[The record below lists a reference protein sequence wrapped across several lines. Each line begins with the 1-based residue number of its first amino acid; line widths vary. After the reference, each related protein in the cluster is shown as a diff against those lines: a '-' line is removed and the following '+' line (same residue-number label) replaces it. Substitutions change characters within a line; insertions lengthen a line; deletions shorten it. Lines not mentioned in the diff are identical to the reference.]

1 MSKQSLCQLKQDK
14 HDKLRCCFEMHKQIL
29 SSKILG
35 FIREMVLKIT
45 KIQTTFALFYLHIIN
60 KTAVDARH
68 TLLHNLSICTQA
80 FLYQNKLFTSQPYVV
95 E

>member
-1 MSKQSLCQLKQDK
+1 
-14 HDKLRCCFEMHKQIL
+14 
-29 SSKILG
+29 
-35 FIREMVLKIT
+35 MVLKIT

-80 FLYQNKLFTSQPYVV
+80 FLYQNKLFTSQPYVA

>member
-1 MSKQSLCQLKQDK
+1 
-14 HDKLRCCFEMHKQIL
+14 MHKQIL
-29 SSKILG
+29 SSKILS

-80 FLYQNKLFTSQPYVV
+80 FLYQNKLFTSQPYVA